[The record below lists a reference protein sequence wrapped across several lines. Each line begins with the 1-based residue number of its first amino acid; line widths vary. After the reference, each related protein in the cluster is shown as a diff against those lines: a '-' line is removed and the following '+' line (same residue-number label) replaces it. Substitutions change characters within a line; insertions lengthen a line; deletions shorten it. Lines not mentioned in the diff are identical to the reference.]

1 MTARRLL
8 PKRRSTLAREFRE
21 SCRVGPR
28 AWFLVG
34 VALLLTAM
42 FDKLVWLALILW
54 LLFVLPAVI
63 GGLLSWA
70 VSECIRWIS
79 AARTSMPTAAAAA
92 AAKPSTPA
100 RRVIDVHAEEVP
112 VARAVSGRSAPP

>member
-8 PKRRSTLAREFRE
+8 PKRRITLAREFRE

-28 AWFLVG
+28 AWFIVG
-34 VALLLTAM
+34 VAFLLTAM

-54 LLFVLPAVI
+54 LLFVLPAVL
-63 GGLLSWA
+63 GGLFSWA

-79 AARTSMPTAAAAA
+79 AARTTMPNTAAAAS
-92 AAKPSTPA
+92 AAKSSPA
-100 RRVIDVHAEEVP
+100 QRVIDVHAEEVP
-112 VARAVSGRSAPP
+112 AVRAVSGQSAPP